1 MIRIGWTEP
10 GSFGNRN
17 SERCKAKE
25 VKPMI
30 KFVAKKK
37 LSVAITRST
46 FFTAV
51 VIDLRF

>member
-10 GSFGNRN
+10 GSLGNRN

-25 VKPMI
+25 VKPKI